1 MVVNSINSL
10 NNAIV
15 DLHLPNILLNNVS
28 LDYTVKTKRKIRHRK
43 KKVQALR
50 PLSFVAKEGELIG
63 VIGRNGSGKS
73 SLLRL
78 IAGLET
84 PTTGEVYASSQPAL
98 ISVGGVLNQELT
110 GEENIELGCLAL
122 GISRSELPA
131 VKQRIEDLAGIG
143 EAIYRPM
150 KTYSSGMGARLRF
163 AISLA
168 NSPRI
173 TLIDE
178 ALSTGDAATAERY
191 TQAMN
196 NLIAQAGTVFLVT
209 HAAQTIEELCTRA
222 IWLDFGEKVMDGD
235 ARLVA
240 RKYRW
245 FAHNLAQGDEE
256 KAMRLLADAKV
267 EGATGYISKDDTHA
281 S

>member
-28 LDYTVKTKRKIRHRK
+28 LEYTVKTKRKIRHRK

-110 GEENIELGCLAL
+110 GEKNIELGCLAL

-222 IWLDFGEKVMDGD
+222 IWLDFGEMVMDGD

-245 FAHNLAQGDEE
+245 FAHNLAQGHEE